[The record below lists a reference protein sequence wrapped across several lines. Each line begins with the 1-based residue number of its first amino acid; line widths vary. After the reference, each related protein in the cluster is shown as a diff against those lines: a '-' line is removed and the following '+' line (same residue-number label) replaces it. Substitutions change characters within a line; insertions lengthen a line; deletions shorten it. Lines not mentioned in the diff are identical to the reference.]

1 MRNAHKTS
9 AQGRDHYQELTD
21 KIIAARERR
30 LATTM
35 GQDRRR
41 RRDCARERSQR
52 PSLSRH

>member
-30 LATTM
+30 LGDDHGTRPQAP
-35 GQDRRR
+35 
-41 RRDCARERSQR
+41 ARLR
-52 PSLSRH
+52 P